1 MNKLS
6 WTLGILL
13 IGLTPTSASA
23 ASPEPGLQVAIEKCS
38 GCHAIREE
46 GLSPNPH
53 APPLRTLNT
62 RYPIDALRENF
73 LKGMEVGHQDMP
85 ILILAPNE
93 VTNLLVYLRSLD
105 PCGKPSSDKAAM
117 AKCFAP
123 MAPGNK

>member
-1 MNKLS
+1 MVKLS
-6 WTLGILL
+6 WALGTLFMSIA
-13 IGLTPTSASA
+13 PTCVSAEP
-23 ASPEPGLQVAIEKCS
+23 PEAGLQVAIEKCS

-46 GLSPNPH
+46 GLSPNPK

-85 ILILAPNE
+85 ILILAPEE

-105 PCGKPSSDKAAM
+105 PCSKPSSDKAAM

-123 MAPGNK
+123 MDAGNK

>member
-1 MNKLS
+1 MIKSIWALG
-6 WTLGILL
+6 TLLMAL
-13 IGLTPTSASA
+13 APTCASA

-46 GLSPNPH
+46 GPSPNPH

-85 ILILAPNE
+85 ILILAPE
-93 VTNLLVYLRSLD
+93 DVTNLLVYLRSLD
-105 PCGKPSSDKAAM
+105 PCSKPSSDKVAM

-123 MAPGNK
+123 MGTSNK